1 MTAADGAW
9 HQRRAA
15 DSKPS
20 TKMLIVVGGAGHVDI
35 GHGGTLP
42 IVPVPLATV
51 QVWPA
56 GRLCT
61 VTS

>member
-1 MTAADGAW
+1 VA
-9 HQRRAA
+9 
-15 DSKPS
+15 S
-20 TKMLIVVGGAGHVDI
+20 TPRGRLEAVDEDAVVVGGAGHVDI